1 MDTHLHSGQI
11 RIERKFF
18 AFDVKENPSGT
29 FLRIT
34 EESHSGHRNSIVI
47 PATGLELF
55 RDALNQVVQFSKTP
69 AGSPAIL
76 SLGQVKAETPASEG
90 PAGLTMGS

>member
-11 RIERKFF
+11 RIERKYLT
-18 AFDVKENPSGT
+18 FDLKENPSGM

-47 PATGLELF
+47 PATGLEMF
-55 RDALNQVVQFSKTP
+55 RDALNEIVQFSKAP
-69 AGSPAIL
+69 VGSPAIL
-76 SLGQVKAETPASEG
+76 SLGQPKAETPTPDGSAD
-90 PAGLTMGS
+90 LTMGS

>member
-1 MDTHLHSGQI
+1 MDTHLHSAQI
-11 RIERKFF
+11 RVERKYLT
-18 AFDVKENPSGT
+18 FDLKENPSGT

-55 RDALNQVVQFSKTP
+55 RDSLNEVVKFSKTP
-69 AGSPAIL
+69 VESRAIL
-76 SLGQVKAETPASEG
+76 PLGRPEAETPLA
-90 PAGLTMGS
+90 